1 MISPCGDE
9 IVMMNSVY
17 KERFPK
23 VRLQLMVLANAL
35 QNFVIQDFGVFF

>member
-1 MISPCGDE
+1 MVSPCGDE

-23 VRLQLMVLANAL
+23 VKMQRMEN
-35 QNFVIQDFGVFF
+35 